1 MDDPKP
7 DRAESPC
14 LRVAVEARALVV
26 VGGLPGAGKSTLLR
40 NTVSS
45 SPISVLDTEQVRA
58 WLAALPRMPHRRWY
72 RPIAPMLHR
81 LRMVIA
87 MFQAPGPV
95 VVHHTA
101 TASLSRAIFATLGAL
116 TSRPCHL
123 IWIDCA
129 PVEAL
134 HGQHER
140 GRVRLRSSFARQV
153 RRAPA
158 LRRRLSTG
166 HPPRGWRSAR
176 MIDRA
181 TAGHGM
187 RVVVNGRPP
196 RSPGG
201 LPTQQVL

>member
-7 DRAESPC
+7 GRTGSSC
-14 LRVAVEARALVV
+14 LRVAVEPRALVV

-58 WLAALPRMPHRRWY
+58 RLAALRRMPRRRWY
-72 RPIAPMLHR
+72 RPIAPLLHR

-87 MFQAPGPV
+87 VFRAPGPV

-101 TASLSRAIFATLGAL
+101 TAPAARAIFATLGAL

-123 IWIDCA
+123 IWIDCT
-129 PVEAL
+129 PVDAL

-140 GRVRLRSSFARQV
+140 GRVRLPTSFALQV

-158 LRRRLSTG
+158 LRRLLASGR
-166 HPPRGWRSAR
+166 PPRGWRTAR

-187 RVVVNGRPP
+187 RVVVDRQPP
-196 RSPGG
+196 SSPGG